1 MKKLKSFVLLLCFS
15 FLLCGCTKQEKVD
28 PINQNTPLLFEVTK
42 NGTENKLYLFG
53 SIHAAEESLYPL
65 PNYVMDAY
73 KKSKVLAVEFD
84 LVEYMEDLP
93 KQMSDLTRFVNP
105 ENKKISDYISAEIYE
120 ESVQILTNAGLYSFV
135 LDSYS
140 PIMWYTL
147 LENAAIEDVQL
158 ETLYGVDQ
166 YFLQLAK
173 EDEKEILE
181 LESADYQY
189 AVLSSFDYE
198 MQAYL
203 LEQGVSEYEKSKQ
216 NLLKLYELYKKGNKE
231 ELEEIVFSEDDRSNS
246 YMEEY
251 TNKLVTVRNQNMAAS
266 LEKSFEKGQNI
277 FCTIGLAHIIGEGG
291 ILDLLSQNGYVVTI
305 VNGTT

>member
-1 MKKLKSFVLLLCFS
+1 MKKLKFFVLLLSFS
-15 FLLCGCTKQEKVD
+15 FMLCGCTKQEKVE
-28 PINQNTPLLFEVTK
+28 PTSQNTPLLFEVTK
-42 NGTENKLYLFG
+42 DGTENKLYLFG

-84 LVEYMEDLP
+84 LVEYMKDLP

-105 ENKKISDYISAEIYE
+105 ENKKISDYISAEVYE
-120 ESVQILTNAGLYSFV
+120 ESVKILTNAGLYSFV

-147 LENAAIEDVQL
+147 LENAVIEDVHL

-189 AVLSSFDYE
+189 AILSSFGYE
-198 MQAYL
+198 MQAHL
-203 LEQGVSEYEKSKQ
+203 LEQGISEYEKSKQ

-231 ELEEIVFSEDDRSNS
+231 ELEAIVFLDDDLSNS

-251 TNKLVTVRNQNMAAS
+251 TNKLVTVRNQNMAVS
-266 LEKSFEKGQNI
+266 LEKSFENGQNI

-291 ILDLLSQNGYVVTI
+291 ILDLLSQKGYVVTI
-305 VNGTT
+305 VNKTN

>member
-166 YFLQLAK
+166 M
-173 EDEKEILE
+173 
-181 LESADYQY
+181 
-189 AVLSSFDYE
+189 LSSNE
-198 MQAYL
+198 HQEA
-203 LEQGVSEYEKSKQ
+203 
-216 NLLKLYELYKKGNKE
+216 
-231 ELEEIVFSEDDRSNS
+231 
-246 YMEEY
+246 
-251 TNKLVTVRNQNMAAS
+251 
-266 LEKSFEKGQNI
+266 
-277 FCTIGLAHIIGEGG
+277 
-291 ILDLLSQNGYVVTI
+291 
-305 VNGTT
+305 